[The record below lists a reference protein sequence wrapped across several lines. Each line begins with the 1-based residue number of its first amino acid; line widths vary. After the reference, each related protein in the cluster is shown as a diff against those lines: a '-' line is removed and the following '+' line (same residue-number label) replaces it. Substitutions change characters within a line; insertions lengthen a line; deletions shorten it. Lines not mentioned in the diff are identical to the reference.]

1 MEEISSSAENLI
13 ETQGA
18 GDQYL
23 TFLLNGEEYGLDILR
38 VQEIRGW
45 HATTAI
51 PNAPDYV
58 KGVINLRGS
67 IVPIIDLRLRFG
79 MTSIEYTPIT
89 VVIVVRVCDEHKER
103 VMGIVV
109 DAVSEVYN
117 FTSEEVSPTP
127 ELGGTIDVSFI
138 RGIASA
144 DEKMIMLLEIDQL
157 LSINDMDKS
166 LVV

>member
-1 MEEISSSAENLI
+1 MEEISNAENLL
-13 ETQGA
+13 ETQGS

-51 PNAPDYV
+51 PNAPGYV

-89 VVIVVRVCDEHKER
+89 VVIVVRVCDGPKER
-103 VMGIVV
+103 VVGIVV

-117 FTSEEVSPTP
+117 FRQEEVKPTP
-127 ELGGTIDVSFI
+127 ELGGTIDISFI

-144 DEKMIMLLEIDQL
+144 DEKMIMLLEIDEL
-157 LSINDMDKS
+157 LSLGDVEKAIA
-166 LVV
+166 V